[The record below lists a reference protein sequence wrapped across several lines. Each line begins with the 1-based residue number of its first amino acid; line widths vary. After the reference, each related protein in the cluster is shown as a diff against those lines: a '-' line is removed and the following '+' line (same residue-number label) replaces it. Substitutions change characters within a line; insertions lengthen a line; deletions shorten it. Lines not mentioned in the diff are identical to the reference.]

1 MPIETKEEALMLCTK
16 YQDDLR
22 WVIYQIYPRS
32 FMDSNGDGIGDLQGI
47 IQKLD
52 YLKDLGINAIWLCPC
67 YKSPND
73 DNGYDI
79 SDYRDIMDEFGTMA
93 DMDALIDALHAR
105 DMKLIMDLVPNHT
118 STSHRWFQESRKG
131 KDNPYSDFYYWF
143 DEKPNDWKS
152 VFRGSAWEFDPVR
165 GQYYLHSFAVSQ
177 ADLNWDNPAVVKA
190 MKEIVDFWIEK
201 GVDGFRVDVI
211 DMISKDLGAGKNS
224 FGPRLHEFIHELF
237 GRENGKKLFTV
248 GECWVKDIDE
258 MVRHCAA
265 EREELSTLFQFDHI
279 ECGRHDKFTPKPDTL
294 KTLRDHL
301 LHWQRE
307 TEKYDLLHSL
317 FTDNHDQPP
326 MISRIAN
333 DREKRYESATCVAA
347 MVYLLKGV
355 PFIYQGQEIG
365 RAAAHYDSIDC
376 FNDIETINTYR
387 EFCETMPAEEAL
399 KRINFG
405 SRDNAR
411 HPMEWDDSENG
422 GFSTGKPWIV
432 LHSRYREINVKKDL
446 ASNRSVYRFYQA
458 LLKLR
463 RENDVFLDGD
473 LQVLSSPD
481 DPYMI
486 FTRSLKGEKWAVIC
500 NFENEQPIALPFSC
514 EKPALSNLNREGAD
528 GLYAPYECAV
538 AKVIARDYQ

>member
-1 MPIETKEEALMLCTK
+1 MLCTK

-52 YLKDLGINAIWLCPC
+52 YLKALGINAIWLCPC

-93 DMDALIDALHAR
+93 DMDALIGALHQR
-105 DMKLIMDLVPNHT
+105 GMKLIMDLVPNHT

-143 DEKPNDWKS
+143 DEKPNDWES
-152 VFRGSAWEFDPVR
+152 VFRGSAWELDPVR

-190 MKEIVDFWIEK
+190 MKETVDFWIDK
-201 GVDGFRVDVI
+201 GVDGFRVDVV
-211 DMISKDLGAGKNS
+211 DMISKDIRAGKNC

-237 GRENGKKLFTV
+237 GRENAKNLFTV
-248 GECWVKDIDE
+248 GESWVTDIDE
-258 MVRHCAA
+258 MIRHCAA
-265 EREELSTLFQFDHI
+265 GREELSALFQFDHI
-279 ECGRHDKFTPKPDTL
+279 ECGRYDKFTPKPDTL
-294 KTLRDHL
+294 KTLRDRL

-307 TEKYDLLHSL
+307 TEKHDLLNTL

-326 MISRIAN
+326 MISRIAD

-387 EFCETMPAEEAL
+387 EFCQIMPAEEAL
-399 KRINFG
+399 ERINFG

-411 HPMEWDDSENG
+411 RPMEWDGGENG
-422 GFSTGKPWIV
+422 GFSTAKPWIA

-446 ASNRSVYRFYQA
+446 EADRSVYRFYQA
-458 LLKLR
+458 LLRLR
-463 RENDVFLDGD
+463 RENGAFLDGD
-473 LQVLSSPD
+473 VQVLSAPD
-481 DPYMI
+481 DPFMI

-500 NFENEQPIALPFSC
+500 NFERGRQIALPFAC
-514 EKPALSNLNREGAD
+514 EKPALANLNRESAD
-528 GLYAPYECAV
+528 GAYAPYECAV
-538 AKVIARDYQ
+538 AKIKFSAGFTAG